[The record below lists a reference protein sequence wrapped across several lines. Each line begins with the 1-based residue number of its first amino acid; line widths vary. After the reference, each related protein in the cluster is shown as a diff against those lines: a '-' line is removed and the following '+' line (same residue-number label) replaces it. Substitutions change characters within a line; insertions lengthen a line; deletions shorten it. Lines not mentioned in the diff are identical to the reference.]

1 MIKKLL
7 YGLFT
12 AALVVAAPVSVNA
25 AGLNPNALIQQ
36 MPLSIP
42 SQAQQLDAA
51 AIQAMQA
58 QQLQAAQ
65 ALQAQQLQAAQALQ
79 AQQLKAAQDLQA
91 QQIKAAQELQK
102 QQSEAVRALQE
113 QQLKAAQML
122 ASVQGYESFALAQN
136 LAVNC
141 PDFVYVDISDQMAY
155 CYRNNTLIVASPCVT
170 GNTRTKHD
178 TTIGVHKI
186 ILLDTNRMLKGS
198 YGTAHVDYWMRFTNG
213 GQGLHDAKWRK
224 KFGGNIY
231 TYDGS
236 HGCVNLPKDVAAT
249 IYANAYLGMPVIV
262 AQ

>member
-1 MIKKLL
+1 MIKKFL
-7 YGLFT
+7 YGLFA
-12 AALVVAAPVSVNA
+12 AALVVVAPVSVNA

-65 ALQAQQLQAAQALQ
+65 ALQAQQLQAAQDLQ

-122 ASVQGYESFALAQN
+122 ALVQGYESFALAQN

-170 GNTRTKHD
+170 GNVRTKHD